1 MFFAYLRRELIN
13 RKKQSVIIA
22 MGMALA
28 IALVIIVNGVSAGV
42 KGAQASALE
51 SVYGVGTDITVT
63 QTASAGSGGPQ
74 RFDFGSDDAS
84 SDGSS
89 DSSGSSDTT
98 DLAQSTLST
107 AMGTATYS
115 ASALSTVQAIDGVSD
130 ATATLSL
137 QNSSFSGSIGAA
149 PSSGS
154 APSGSSGSSS
164 SGSSSSDS
172 SSSDSSSASGSDS
185 GSSGIG
191 DSQFSVDSFTVT
203 GISTGQTSVG
213 PMSSTTLESGRYL
226 KSGDNGTDA
235 VVLDSTYATGAD
247 LAVGDTTEI
256 GGTTFTVVGIVSST
270 SSDSATASDSYIP
283 LDTAQELSGLTGK
296 ISDISVS
303 AESASDVST
312 VKAAIEK
319 ALPKTTVSTQ
329 ADLASSISGSLSTV
343 SNLVSNLGTWLSLI
357 VLAAA
362 FAIAILFTISG
373 VSRRTREFGTLKAI
387 GWSNGRIIRQV
398 GGESIVNGI
407 IGGIVGAAVG
417 IAGILVVN
425 VIAPTLSTAST
436 STATSGPG
444 GAGPSSAT
452 SAAADVALQIPLTA
466 GIILIAAGL
475 AVLGGLLA
483 GMFGGWRASRLRPA
497 AALRSVA

>member
-164 SGSSSSDS
+164 SGS